1 MIKLSAVKV
10 RLQYRTRVRYRL
22 LVLEYA
28 WAQGPVAAGRHY
40 GLSARTIRRWRKR
53 WRQGGL
59 EALVPSYPR
68 HRARRVSPPAV
79 ELIDPPRPPG
89 ARLRSGARPA
99 LAAAR
104 ARDPARDG
112 YDSAGLS
119 RRGPA
124 PPPADPQA
132 GTDRR
137 PLGVS
142 VHRPRRL
149 HALPRPA
156 ALSAFG
162 PSLEPR
168 LPGLRRAFPFPIK
181 RLQCDHG
188 QEFSFAFGLGVEA
201 AGIRHRYIRPRRP
214 QQNGKVERS
223 HRIDQEEFWG
233 RQRLPDF
240 EPQLPFGTGRP
251 DTTMRASPWLFRAAH
266 RLKNL
271 PRSNHHGESPRRR
284 MPARARHPNPGVNLD
299 ETQQPRPPPLTS
311 RRAGHKV

>member
-28 WAQGPVAAGRHY
+28 WEQGPVAAGRHY

-201 AGIRHRYIRPRRP
+201 AGIRHRYIGPAGRNRTAKSNAAIGSIRRSSGAGNASRTSSHSCPSGLGDPIQLCARLLALQGRTPAEKLAALQPPR
-214 QQNGKVERS
+214 
-223 HRIDQEEFWG
+223 
-233 RQRLPDF
+233 
-240 EPQLPFGTGRP
+240 
-251 DTTMRASPWLFRAAH
+251 
-266 RLKNL
+266 
-271 PRSNHHGESPRRR
+271 
-284 MPARARHPNPGVNLD
+284 GV
-299 ETQQPRPPPLTS
+299 
-311 RRAGHKV
+311 A